1 MIQHTAG
8 HSSSALCRSSSAHT
22 LRKKFVFKK
31 DPSHGNG
38 VSRCHDLTLCF
49 RNASPG
55 SSPSRIES
63 TLLRPYTESAGKQQ
77 PSAYS
82 CTFHPNCSRRRGGGE
97 ERRGRA
103 EASCTPTHQF
113 IQPASC
119 RANFVGL
126 LPTLVRAN
134 NGSAR
139 RARGFLTKGRIRAK
153 LGSKVA
159 SMLDDGDG
167 EDGVEGRRAQGR
179 EGGYLVRF
187 RLRRVRSEA
196 EETTRQHV
204 IAPCSTLGCR

>member
-1 MIQHTAG
+1 MPRPNAVLSQCLSRVESFTHRIDTITALYRISWQATAERLFL
-8 HSSSALCRSSSAHT
+8 H
-22 LRKKFVFKK
+22 V
-31 DPSHGNG
+31 PSELFSKEG
-38 VSRCHDLTLCF
+38 
-49 RNASPG
+49 
-55 SSPSRIES
+55 
-63 TLLRPYTESAGKQQ
+63 
-77 PSAYS
+77 
-82 CTFHPNCSRRRGGGE
+82 RGGGE

>member
-82 CTFHPNCSRRRGGGE
+82 CTFHPNCSRRRGGEGE
-97 ERRGRA
+97 RKEEGGRRLHARQLINSFNQRRAVPISWGCCQRWSEPIMARRGAR
-103 EASCTPTHQF
+103 EAF
-113 IQPASC
+113 LRRGASG
-119 RANFVGL
+119 RNW
-126 LPTLVRAN
+126 
-134 NGSAR
+134 AR
-139 RARGFLTKGRIRAK
+139 RWPACWTTATARMVLKEEEPRVGRVAIWCD
-153 LGSKVA
+153 LGY
-159 SMLDDGDG
+159 
-167 EDGVEGRRAQGR
+167 
-179 EGGYLVRF
+179 GGYDLKQ
-187 RLRRVRSEA
+187 RRPHA
-196 EETTRQHV
+196 
-204 IAPCSTLGCR
+204 ST